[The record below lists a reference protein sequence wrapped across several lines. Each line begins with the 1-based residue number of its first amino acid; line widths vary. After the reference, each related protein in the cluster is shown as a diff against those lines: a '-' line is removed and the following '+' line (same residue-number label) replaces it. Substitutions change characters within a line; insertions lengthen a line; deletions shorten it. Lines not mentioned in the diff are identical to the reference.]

1 MTQDD
6 DAEGRIADLERSTAE
21 SAAGSEAPP
30 LGEKARVGLRAG
42 WVVLGLM
49 VVALVLGGGAI
60 LSHRSSQPIAGT
72 PIPGEMPD
80 ETAEAPAPP
89 VMPVP
94 PVMPIPTAEPA
105 PSATAPT
112 AVEIPGDSISVA
124 GVGKT
129 ETIACDDRVATVSG
143 VDNTVTLTGHCGRVD
158 VSGVG
163 NTVTVDSADAIVV
176 SGLNNR
182 VTFLSGTPQLDQSG
196 MNNTLERG

>member
-72 PIPGEMPD
+72 PIPGEIPG
-80 ETAEAPAPP
+80 ERPTAEA
-89 VMPVP
+89 PVP
-94 PVMPIPTAEPA
+94 PVMPAPRAEPA